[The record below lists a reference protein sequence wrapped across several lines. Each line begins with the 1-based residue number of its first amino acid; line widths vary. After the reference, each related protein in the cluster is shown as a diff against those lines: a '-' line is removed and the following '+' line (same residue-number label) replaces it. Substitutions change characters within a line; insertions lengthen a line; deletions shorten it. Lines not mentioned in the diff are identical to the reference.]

1 MQADGGA
8 EAAGVPAATV
18 VAAATRAAGV
28 EENRFRFYL
37 SLLVTI
43 LMDAGFLAIW
53 LAAIVAVH
61 AEYEWAKQSVPAA
74 TTFMEGLEWLLLIV
88 TALTLVAWVAW
99 DAYRFL
105 RKLWNSR

>member
-8 EAAGVPAATV
+8 DAAGLPAPTR
-18 VAAATRAAGV
+18 VAAAV
-28 EENRFRFYL
+28 EENRLRFYL

-43 LMDAGFLAIW
+43 LMDAAFLAIW

-61 AEYEWAKQSVPAA
+61 AEYEWAKKSVPAA
-74 TTFMEGLEWLLLIV
+74 ATFMEGLEWLLLIV

-105 RKLWNSR
+105 RRLWASR

>member
-8 EAAGVPAATV
+8 DAAEVPAP
-18 VAAATRAAGV
+18 TRAAGV
-28 EENRFRFYL
+28 EDNRLKFYV

-43 LMDAGFLAIW
+43 LMDAAFLAIW

-61 AEYEWAKQSVPAA
+61 AEYEWAKKSVPAA